1 MTSNV
6 PALDLRANYTLKRI
20 ALFHSSQA
28 AYVTFP
34 IDQSATLTGGNNKG
48 KSSALRAIKFFLLPE
63 VNLNHMERKFA
74 FVGKNG
80 AYDTPS
86 SFKHYFPTNRSFL
99 ILEGEN
105 TAGPYC
111 QVLHQ
116 GREQFSYERI
126 FVPVAYQEIEN
137 IFWHDDETANGGQGS
152 PTECTHAQAWEK
164 LKAMGGIRINTRA
177 SLRDAL
183 YTRETPTNSETRYC
197 MFPIPGKA
205 TDAHV
210 ESLRALLNLVFGVS
224 KDHLPLAVA
233 TLIDQSLSGSS
244 DNKIQIDL
252 ARITDEHQLL
262 RGQEN
267 HLRTLRR
274 LQPHWKALQSLTLRF
289 HVRHEDIKKRY
300 ATHYAQA
307 AHLKE
312 KATLEYAPVSE
323 KQSGLREENKKI
335 RAEISEAKTQQSVIT
350 GQLKNQREQLARMQ
364 QSERQYRDLRG
375 QYASLEGLDTD
386 DDIIAYLKTDEQG
399 GLSTAQDRLKAATNA
414 QEMTIQQ
421 NRNFERRAVIV
432 EEIKQWEDAQ
442 QKNVDPLLDQID
454 PETAGVLISLN
465 PKLANVRVDIQP
477 DDRATLDRFG
487 HLFSEVHGQ
496 LQIKSVA
503 IPGVSHQAYCPDDAA
518 SNALAQP
525 ASLRKKRDNL
535 DGKISAAVKF
545 LSSSAADRL
554 EQVAKLKDKIK
565 DIENDISV
573 LRAGEPLKQQVEDE
587 VRRVTESEGELEKAE
602 STLDSVSKRYT
613 SNTGN
618 LKKTSDEVLRL
629 EECMEKAA
637 MTTQKLKSI
646 ATQSSQLLREPL
658 EGPSQLPSDTD
669 VDPMAL
675 HKETEV
681 ISTDISSLM
690 QLQYDAYQYAR
701 QLSDAEIGNTESLSD
716 GTIKLGTKEYDDIY
730 RIYAGE
736 FDNIDGLDKKLRQ
749 AIAAHNHTTSTQ
761 MKIIQK
767 MESAVKSFGDAI
779 NAEVA
784 DVKISDLD
792 SFQVKLVT
800 EGRFSSLCRD
810 LKKQDAPTAIDTML
824 SEDFYNGLQAFCTE
838 FLATRAGQARMDMTK
853 IIKGVEFIYQKN
865 GVPEKKPQSDGTTSM
880 VNAILLSV
888 LMRRM
893 TPSDVK
899 IRMPIMFDEAG
910 TIDHNNFPAL
920 VKSVEE
926 HGYALF
932 AAAPNLSMVMARD
945 IGIHH
950 NLSLFLL
957 TDQDLIAPECEAIYR
972 DNADIMKRLIA
983 AEG

>member
-6 PALDLRANYTLKRI
+6 QALDLGANYALKRI
-20 ALFHSSQA
+20 ALLHSSQA

-34 IDQSATLTGGNNKG
+34 IDQSATLSGGNNKG

-63 VNLNHMERKFA
+63 VNLNDMERKFA

-80 AYDTPS
+80 SYDTPS

-116 GREQFSYERI
+116 GRERFSYDRI
-126 FVPVAYQEIEN
+126 FVPVTYEEIEN
-137 IFWHDDETANGGQGS
+137 IFWHNDETANGGQGS

-244 DNKIQIDL
+244 DDKIQIDL

-262 RGQEN
+262 LGQDK
-267 HLRTLRR
+267 HLRTLRH
-274 LQPHWKALQSLTLRF
+274 LQPEWKELQSLTVQF
-289 HVRHEDIKKRY
+289 HVLHEDIKKRY
-300 ATHYAQA
+300 ATRYAQA

-312 KATLEYAPVSE
+312 KATREYAPVSE
-323 KQSGLREENKKI
+323 QQSDLSVAHKKI
-335 RAEISEAKTQQSVIT
+335 GGEISEAKTQRSIIA
-350 GQLKNQREQLARMQ
+350 GQLTERRRRLAQ
-364 QSERQYRDLRG
+364 AQKHQRQYCDLRG

-386 DDIIAYLKTDEQG
+386 DDIIRYLKTDEQG
-399 GLSTAQDRLKAATNA
+399 GLSAVQGRLKAAKSA
-414 QEMTIQQ
+414 EEMKAQQ
-421 NRNFERRAVIV
+421 NQNIQRRAVVV
-432 EEIKQWEDAQ
+432 EQIMQLQGALQED
-442 QKNVDPLLDQID
+442 VVPLLDQVD
-454 PETAGVLISLN
+454 PEAAGVLVSLN
-465 PKLANVRVDIQP
+465 PRLANVRVDIEP
-477 DDRATLDRFG
+477 DDRVSIDRFG
-487 HLFSEVHGQ
+487 HLFSEAHGQ
-496 LQIKSVA
+496 LQIKGVS
-503 IPGVSHQAYCPDDAA
+503 IPGVRHQPYCPADATSA
-518 SNALAQP
+518 AQSQL
-525 ASLRKKRDNL
+525 ASLRKERGNL
-535 DGKISAAVKF
+535 DGEIQSASKF
-545 LSSSAADRL
+545 LGSSAADRL
-554 EQVAKLKDKIK
+554 EQVAQLEDEIK
-565 DIENDISV
+565 EIEGDISV
-573 LRAGEPLKQQVEDE
+573 LRAGEPLKQQGEDDARL
-587 VRRVTESEGELEKAE
+587 VAEGENELEKAE
-602 STLDSVSKRYT
+602 SELTRINTQFTSSK
-613 SNTGN
+613 GA
-618 LKKTSDEVLRL
+618 LEKVDAEVLRL
-629 EECMEKAA
+629 QEGMEKAVA
-637 MTTQKLKSI
+637 ATKDLKRI

-658 EGPSQLPSDTD
+658 EGPSQLPPGTD

-675 HKETEV
+675 HKETEA
-681 ISTDISSLM
+681 ISTDVSELM
-690 QLQYDAYQYAR
+690 QLRDGAYQYAR
-701 QLSDAEIGNTESLSD
+701 RLSDAEISNTESLSD

-749 AIAAHNHTTSTQ
+749 AVAAHNHTTSTQ

-784 DVKISDLD
+784 GVKISDLD

-800 EGRFSSLCRD
+800 EDRFSALCRD
-810 LKKQDAPTAIDTML
+810 LKKRDAPTASDTML

-853 IIKGVEFIYQKN
+853 IIKDVEFIYQKN
-865 GVPEKKPQSDGTTSM
+865 GVSEKTPQSDGTTSM
-880 VNAILLSV
+880 VNAILLSI

-945 IGIHH
+945 IGVHH

-957 TDQDLIAPECEAIYR
+957 TDQDLVAPECEAIYR

-983 AEG
+983 VEG